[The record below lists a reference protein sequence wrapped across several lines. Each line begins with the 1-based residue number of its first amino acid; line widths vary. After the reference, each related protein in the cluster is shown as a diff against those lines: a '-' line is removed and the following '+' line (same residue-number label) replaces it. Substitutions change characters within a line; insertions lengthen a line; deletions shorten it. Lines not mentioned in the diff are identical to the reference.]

1 MRFLPIVMALLLAGC
16 ASIPLKTM
24 YNLWNFDPWQ
34 SDFSTWRAAAR
45 LPLQGGDAIK
55 PRIVF
60 RVQTWHDGQ
69 QGQQLGKTEDIFAL
83 QQTTHPSDTNP
94 LLNERRTGYTVVAY
108 RIDSADYARLS
119 TLRARV
125 LAAKKSA
132 DGLHG
137 SITVVAAACGPADL
151 VPRGKYLVSTWLLV
165 EPRDGYNPLMTDY
178 DLSETL
184 RSPEARKE
192 MASACKN

>member
-1 MRFLPIVMALLLAGC
+1 MRFLPIVMAVLLAGC

-34 SDFSTWRAAAR
+34 SDFRTWRAAAR
-45 LPLQGGDAIK
+45 LPLQGGDTIK

-83 QQTTHPSDTNP
+83 QHTTDPSDTNL
-94 LLNERRTGYTVVAY
+94 LLNERRTGYAVVAY
-108 RIDSADYARLS
+108 RIDPADYTRL
-119 TLRARV
+119 TALRARV
-125 LAAKKSA
+125 LASKKTS

-137 SITVVAAACGPADL
+137 SITVVAAACGQADL
-151 VPRGKYLVSTWLLV
+151 SPHGKYLVSTWLLV
-165 EPRDGYNPLMTDY
+165 DVRDGYNPLTTDY

-184 RSPEARKE
+184 KSAEARKE
-192 MASACKN
+192 MASACND